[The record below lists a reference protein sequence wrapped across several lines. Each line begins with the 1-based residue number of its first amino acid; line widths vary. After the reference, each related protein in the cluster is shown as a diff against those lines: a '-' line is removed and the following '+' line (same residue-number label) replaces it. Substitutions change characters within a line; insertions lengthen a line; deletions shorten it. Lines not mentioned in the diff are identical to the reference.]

1 MSAMQIKQIKEFK
14 GTIKLVTGLHIGSG
28 NEAVHIG
35 GIDNEVVKDSDG
47 NPYIPGS
54 SLKGKIRS
62 LLELSEGTT
71 EDGSP
76 SSGDKYPDSFIPV
89 VFGDLS
95 GKRGITR
102 ILFRDAFLS
111 EESKKRL
118 KEKSILPT
126 EVKSENSIDRLTGK
140 ACNPRQT
147 ERAIPGLTFDFSIA
161 LRLLDGDDEQQFCDL
176 IAKGFKL
183 LEADALGGSGSRGY
197 GKVSFLEVAYDDKPF
212 YGFTV

>member
-1 MSAMQIKQIKEFK
+1 MSAMQIKEFK
-14 GTIKLVTGLHIGSG
+14 GKIKLVTGLHIGAG

-62 LLELSEGTT
+62 LLELSEGKT
-71 EDGSP
+71 DGSP
-76 SSGDKYPDSFIPV
+76 SSRDKYSGPIPI

-95 GKRGITR
+95 KNGDITR

-118 KEKSILPT
+118 QEKSILPT
-126 EVKSENSIDRLTGK
+126 EEKNENSIDRLKGIAK
-140 ACNPRQT
+140 DGSLRRT

-197 GKVSFLEVAYDDKPF
+197 GKVAFLEVAYDDKPF

>member
-1 MSAMQIKQIKEFK
+1 MSAMQIKEFK
-14 GTIKLVTGLHIGSG
+14 GTIKLVTGLHIGAG

-62 LLELSEGTT
+62 LLELSEGKT
-71 EDGSP
+71 DGSP
-76 SSGDKYPDSFIPV
+76 SSGDKYPDSLIPV

-95 GKRGITR
+95 KNGDITR

-118 KEKSILPT
+118 QEKSILPT
-126 EVKSENSIDRLTGK
+126 EGKSENSIDRLTGK
-140 ACNPRQT
+140 AGNPRQT

-197 GKVSFLEVAYDDKPF
+197 GKVAFLEVAYDDKPF

>member
-1 MSAMQIKQIKEFK
+1 MSAMQIKEFK
-14 GTIKLVTGLHIGSG
+14 GTIKLVTGLHIGAG

-62 LLELSEGTT
+62 LLELSEGKT
-71 EDGSP
+71 DGSP
-76 SSGDKYPDSFIPV
+76 SSRDKYSGPIPI

-95 GKRGITR
+95 EKRDITR

-118 KEKSILPT
+118 QEKSILPT
-126 EVKSENSIDRLTGK
+126 EEKNENSINRLKGIAK
-140 ACNPRQT
+140 DGSLRRT

-197 GKVSFLEVAYDDKPF
+197 GKVAFLEVAYDDKPF

>member
-1 MSAMQIKQIKEFK
+1 MSAMQIKEFK
-14 GTIKLVTGLHIGSG
+14 GKIKLVTGLHIGAG

-62 LLELSEGTT
+62 LLELSEGKT
-71 EDGSP
+71 DGSP
-76 SSGDKYPDSFIPV
+76 SSRDKYSGPIPI

-95 GKRGITR
+95 EKRDITR

-118 KEKSILPT
+118 QEKSILPT
-126 EVKSENSIDRLTGK
+126 EEKNENSINRLKGIAK
-140 ACNPRQT
+140 DGSLRRT

-197 GKVSFLEVAYDDKPF
+197 GKVAFLEVAYDDKPF

>member
-1 MSAMQIKQIKEFK
+1 MSAMQIKEFK
-14 GTIKLVTGLHIGSG
+14 GKIKLVTGLHIGAG

-62 LLELSEGTT
+62 LLELSEGKT
-71 EDGSP
+71 DGSP
-76 SSGDKYPDSFIPV
+76 SSRDKYSGPIPI

-95 GKRGITR
+95 EKRDITR

-118 KEKSILPT
+118 QEKSILPT
-126 EVKSENSIDRLTGK
+126 EEKNENSIDRLKGIAK
-140 ACNPRQT
+140 DGSLRRT

-197 GKVSFLEVAYDDKPF
+197 GKVAFLEVAYDDKPF